1 KKENNDSAFP
11 ALLAQRTRSSGCIE
25 RMCGFE
31 CHRDLKPLVRL
42 VTSCTLFLSACR
54 RFVLRGR
61 PSCNHTLELF
71 EPLTQFGF
79 LSRYLLLLERLEQ
92 LERSEEHTS
101 ELQSRSDLVCRL
113 LLEKKKDQTHT

>member
-1 KKENNDSAFP
+1 PLLLLSCFLFHPPPASVIFP
-11 ALLAQRTRSSGCIE
+11 LSLHDALPIC
-25 RMCGFE
+25 
-31 CHRDLKPLVRL
+31 L